1 MVTWYENQYGSGVES
16 SNTRPPLVV
25 IFEDFEGFS
34 APMLQDL
41 IANLQACRENLPFLL
56 IFGVATTVDV
66 IHRSLPHGTTSKMAI
81 HRHDFFKNLLM
92 AIFTLLFQNLDFFLT
107 THDDTEGGFF
117 GLWWYS

>member
-81 HRHDFFKNLLM
+81 HRHDIFKNPLLQ
-92 AIFTLLFQNLDFFLT
+92 FLHYYFKTYKFFFLT
-107 THDDTEGGFF
+107 THFTMVQRFF
-117 GLWWYS
+117 CL

>member
-81 HRHDFFKNLLM
+81 HRHDFLRIRYGNFYITISKLR
-92 AIFTLLFQNLDFFLT
+92 FFAN
-107 THDDTEGGFF
+107 
-117 GLWWYS
+117 YSR

>member
-56 IFGVATTVDV
+56 IFGVPKAVKKGEKY
-66 IHRSLPHGTTSKMAI
+66 IKIQLFLSKGRI
-81 HRHDFFKNLLM
+81 RVSGFKVTIVNR
-92 AIFTLLFQNLDFFLT
+92 
-107 THDDTEGGFF
+107 
-117 GLWWYS
+117 

>member
-81 HRHDFFKNLLM
+81 HRHDFFKNP
-92 AIFTLLFQNLDFFLT
+92 
-107 THDDTEGGFF
+107 
-117 GLWWYS
+117 LWQYLHYYFKT